1 MPQSFAQ
8 ILDTIRQQATSEQ
21 DKGAKFESLMLR
33 YLQTDRL
40 YANLFKKVWL
50 WADFPAKNDLG
61 GKDTGIDLV
70 ALTQGGDYWAVQC
83 KCYDE
88 ATTIDKPAIDTFLS
102 TSSRQFKNEQ
112 LQTTGFAKRLW
123 ISTTNKWGTNAEEAI
138 KNQNP
143 EVIRISAGQLNQAA
157 VDWEKIAQGLE
168 GKAALL
174 AIKKSPKTH
183 QETAILAANN
193 YFKTQERGKLIMACG
208 TGKTFTSLKIA
219 EKETNHKGLVLFLVP
234 SIALLGQSLR
244 EWIAE
249 AEQPIFPICICS
261 DANVSKKR
269 TKNEDSD
276 GFSII
281 DLALPAS
288 THVPDILRQF
298 ELAAQDNKKGMTVV
312 FSTYQSIEV
321 IAKAIS
327 PLTPEGGI
335 DEITSN
341 VPPSGVRGLTLGAG
355 GLGIFDLIICDE
367 AHRTTGITLAD
378 EDSSAFVKVHDNEL
392 IKAKKRLYMTATPKL
407 YADDAKSK
415 ADRYEAVLCSMDDEK
430 IYGQEIYRI
439 GFGNAVE
446 QGLLSDYKVLILTMS
461 QADIPEAV
469 QNMVADDENEIT
481 TDDASKLIGC
491 INALSK
497 HIIDNE
503 EDHILKTDPN
513 IMRRAVAFCSKIKDS
528 KRVKNI
534 FNNLEKPYYE
544 NLPKGKQESV
554 AKVKADHV
562 DGTMTAPQREDL
574 LNWLKETPTDNQECR
589 ILTNAKCLSEGVDV
603 PSLDAVIFLASRDSQ
618 VDVVQS
624 VGRVMRLAPNKKYGY
639 IIIPVVIP
647 TDVEPDRALDDN
659 NRYQVVWSVLNALR
673 AHDDRFNATINQIEL
688 NRKKPAQIKVV
699 NADTQGNGTPKDNQ
713 PNSTHDQ
720 FKQTVIDY
728 PVIQGIFYAKM
739 VQKVGDRRYW
749 EQWAKDVALIAERHV
764 ERINRLISQEG
775 EHKNTFT
782 EFLTGLQRNINPA
795 ISAGEAVEMLSQ
807 HLITK
812 PVFDALFSDYSFV
825 KNNPVSLAMQTM
837 LEVLENQALEKETEI
852 LEKFYESVKKRAAG
866 LDNAAAK
873 QKIIVELYD
882 KFFKTAFPKMVEKLG
897 IVYTPV
903 EVVDFIVH
911 SVESLLKKEFDRSLT
926 DENVHILDPFTG
938 TGTFMTR
945 LLQNKLIKP
954 EDLHRKYTKELHANE
969 IVLLAYYIAA
979 INIENAYHENQTQS
993 PLTSSPLTPKG
1004 GTDETTSTP
1013 SPLGRVGVGLTLG
1026 VGGLDVGL
1034 VYTPFNGIV
1043 LTDTFQLGETDD
1055 ADKLFSDKLQQNS
1068 ERVIAQK
1075 KAPLRII
1082 MGNPP
1087 YSVGQKSA
1095 NDNAQ
1100 NQEYE
1105 KLNERI
1111 AKTYAVHTEAT
1122 NKNSLYDSYIKAFRW
1137 SADRLDSAGGIIA
1150 FVSNGSWLDG
1160 NATDGFRK
1168 CLEKEFSAIYVFN
1181 LRGNARTNGELR
1193 RKESGNVFGLGSRTP
1208 ITITFLVKSPLT
1220 PEGGTNS
1227 PLTNSPLTPEGG
1239 TNSPLTPEGG
1249 TFDVLSST
1257 PPSGVG
1263 GLTSGAIIYYHDIGD
1278 YLNRE
1283 EKLALLTKFKSIEN
1297 INWQTLQPNEH
1308 ADWISQRTE
1317 GFESFLALGEREDK
1331 NTFFYSEIYCR
1342 GLETSRDVWVYNSNK
1357 ANVENNV
1364 QTTINF
1370 FNEQSSLF
1378 KEKKIVNPSLN
1389 IEDFITYDDKNIS
1402 WSRAF
1407 RTDAATGKTKK
1418 FDVAS
1423 ITKAMY
1429 RPFFKQN
1436 VYFSRELNNTVSR
1449 LDSFFPIGK
1458 ENKLICLPGIGNTK
1472 DFSTLITNVLP
1483 DLGML
1488 SACQCFPLYYY
1499 EEVAIQNANL
1509 FEGGKTHELMRRDGI
1524 SDFILDLAHKAYGSS
1539 VQKEDIF
1546 YYVYGALHSESYR
1559 EKYANDLKKMLPRL
1573 PLVEESKDFWAFSRA
1588 GRQLAALH
1596 LNYETGEFA
1605 KEVITI
1611 FAAGNTV
1618 NYQVEKMR
1626 FGKLKTQ
1633 PSGGSKP
1640 PDGLPSTEE
1649 KAEKYDKTVIHYNS
1663 QISIENIPLQAYDY
1677 VVNGKSAIEWIME
1690 RYQPTVHKESGI
1702 RNNPNDWAAETG
1714 NEKYIYELLLRVI
1727 RLSIETVEIVRSLPM
1742 L

>member
-1 MPQSFAQ
+1 MLFQD
-8 ILDTIRQQATSEQ
+8 ILNNIRQHKTSEH
-21 DKGAKFESLMLR
+21 DKGTKFERLMQG
-33 YLQTDRL
+33 YLQTDGM
-40 YANLFKKVWL
+40 YATLFKNVWL
-50 WADFPAKNDLG
+50 WAEFPAKNDLG

-70 ALTQGGDYWAVQC
+70 ALTHHGEYWAIQC
-83 KCYDE
+83 KFYDE
-88 ATTIDKPAIDTFLS
+88 STTIDKPEVDTFLS

-112 LQTTGFAKRLW
+112 LQTVGFAKRLW
-123 ISTTNKWGTNAEEAI
+123 ISTTNKWGREAENAI
-138 KNQNP
+138 TNQNP
-143 EVIRISAGQLNQAA
+143 EVIRLSTGQLNNST
-157 VDWEKIAQGLE
+157 VDWAKIAQGLYGKDALLE
-168 GKAALL
+168 KKKTPKQHQEIAIKAAN
-174 AIKKSPKTH
+174 
-183 QETAILAANN
+183 E
-193 YFKTQERGKLIMACG
+193 YFKTQDRGKLIMACG

-244 EWIAE
+244 EWTAE
-249 AEQPIFPICICS
+249 SEQAIFPICICS

-269 TKNEDSD
+269 TKNEDTD
-276 GFSII
+276 GFSVI

-288 THVPDILRQF
+288 TDVPNIIKQF
-298 ELAAQDNKKGMTVV
+298 EFAKQNAEKGMTVV

-321 IAKAIS
+321 IAKAQAELLKNS
-327 PLTPEGGI
+327 NFEG
-335 DEITSN
+335 E
-341 VPPSGVRGLTLGAG
+341 RA
-355 GLGIFDLIICDE
+355 IFDLIICDE
-367 AHRTTGITLAD
+367 AHRTTGITLAN
-378 EDSSAFVKVHDNEL
+378 EDSSAFVKVHDNEI
-392 IKAKKRLYMTATPKL
+392 IKAKKRMYMTATPRL

-415 ADRYEAVLCSMDDEK
+415 ADRYEAVLCSMDDDK
-430 IYGQEIYRI
+430 IYGEEIYRI

-469 QNMVADDENEIT
+469 QNMVADTDNEIN

-513 IMRRAVAFCSKIKDS
+513 NMRRAVAFCSKILDS
-528 KRVKNI
+528 KKVTNI
-534 FNNLEKPYYE
+534 FNGLEKPYYE
-544 NLPKGKQESV
+544 KLPKEKQTSI
-554 AKVKADHV
+554 AKVKSKHV
-562 DGTMTAPQREDL
+562 DGTMSAPQREDL
-574 LNWLKETPTDNQECR
+574 LNWLKENSEDNQECR

-603 PSLDAVIFLASRDSQ
+603 PALDAVIFLSSRDSQ

-659 NRYQVVWSVLNALR
+659 DRYKVVWSVLNALR
-673 AHDDRFNATINQIEL
+673 AHDERFDATINQIEL

-699 NADTQGNGTPKDNQ
+699 NADTQGNGTSKDSQ

-720 FKQTVIDY
+720 FKQTAIDY

-739 VQKVGDRRYW
+739 VQKVGDKRYW
-749 EQWAKDVALIAERHV
+749 EQWAKDVAIIAERHV
-764 ERINRLISQEG
+764 ERINRLIAQEG
-775 EHKNTFT
+775 EHKQTFID
-782 EFLTGLQRNINPA
+782 FLTGLQRNINPA
-795 ISAGEAVEMLSQ
+795 ISQSEAVEMLSQ

-837 LEVLENQALEKETEI
+837 LEVLENQALEKETEV

-911 SVESLLKKEFDRSLT
+911 SVDVLLKKEFDRNIS
-926 DENVHILDPFTG
+926 DENIHILDPFTG

-979 INIENAYHENQTQS
+979 INIENAYHEQA
-993 PLTSSPLTPKG
+993 PLPPAGGVKVPNPLHEEILLP
-1004 GTDETTSTP
+1004 P
-1013 SPLGRVGVGLTLG
+1013 
-1026 VGGLDVGL
+1026 VGGGGATPLSIAEEQGL

-1100 NQEYE
+1100 NQEYKE
-1105 KLNERI
+1105 LDKKI
-1111 AKTYAVHTEAT
+1111 AKSYAANTNAT
-1122 NKNSLYDSYIKAFRW
+1122 LKNSLYDSYIKAFRW
-1137 SADRLDSAGGIIA
+1137 SSDRLDKEGGIIA

-1181 LRGNARTNGELR
+1181 LRGNQRTSGELSR
-1193 RKESGNVFGLGSRTP
+1193 REGGKIFGSGSRTP
-1208 ITITFLVKSPLT
+1208 ITITFLVKNPSQNLIQT
-1220 PEGGTNS
+1220 PQ
-1227 PLTNSPLTPEGG
+1227 
-1239 TNSPLTPEGG
+1239 
-1249 TFDVLSST
+1249 
-1257 PPSGVG
+1257 
-1263 GLTSGAIIYYHDIGD
+1263 GLQALAGLPKAVIHYHDIGD

-1283 EKLALLTKFKSIEN
+1283 EKLALIKKFKDIDSIE
-1297 INWQTLQPNEH
+1297 WQILQPNEH
-1308 ADWISQRTE
+1308 ADWISQRNE
-1317 GFESFLALGEREDK
+1317 GFESFVTLGDKDDK
-1331 NTFFYSEIYCR
+1331 NNKATFFVPFYGR
-1342 GLETSRDVWVYNSNK
+1342 GLATSRDAWCYNSNK
-1357 ANVENNV
+1357 NLVV
-1364 QTTINF
+1364 QNINTTINF
-1370 FNEQSSLF
+1370 YNEQVDGYI
-1378 KEKKIVNPSLN
+1378 EKKIISKDLKVD
-1389 IEDFITYDDKNIS
+1389 DFITIDS
-1402 WSRAF
+1402 
-1407 RTDAATGKTKK
+1407 TKITWDRSQK
-1418 FDVAS
+1418 EDLAKYKKYTFDSKS
-1423 ITKAMY
+1423 IYKSLY
-1429 RPFFKQN
+1429 RPFYKQF
-1436 VYFSRELNNTVSR
+1436 VYFNRQLNNCVYKLPS
-1449 LDSFFPIGK
+1449 SFPLS
-1458 ENKLICLPGIGNTK
+1458 NTNNLLICVPGAGDNK
-1472 DFSTLITNVLP
+1472 DFSVLITNLVP
-1483 DLGML
+1483 DLGIMAG
-1488 SACQCFPLYYY
+1488 SQCFPLYYY
-1499 EEVAIQNANL
+1499 EEVAIQNPNL
-1509 FEGGKTHELMRRDGI
+1509 FEGGKTHELVRRDGV
-1524 SDFILDLAHKAYGSS
+1524 SNFILDLAQKVYGNS
-1539 VQKEDIF
+1539 VSKEDIF

-1559 EKYANDLKKMLPRL
+1559 GKYANDLKKMLPRL
-1573 PLVEESKDFWAFSRA
+1573 PLVEESKDFWAFSKA
-1588 GRQLAALH
+1588 GRKLAALH

-1605 KEVITI
+1605 KEVITV
-1611 FAAGNTV
+1611 FSPGNTV

-1626 FGKLKTQ
+1626 FGKKESIT
-1633 PSGGSKP
+1633 
-1640 PDGLPSTEE
+1640 
-1649 KAEKYDKTVIHYNS
+1649 DKSVIHYNS
-1663 QISIENIPLQAYDY
+1663 QITIENIPLSAYNY
-1677 VVNGKSAIEWIME
+1677 VVNGKSAVEWIME
-1690 RYQPTVHKESGI
+1690 RYQITVHKESGI
-1702 RNNPNDWAAETG
+1702 RNNPNDWAVEVG

-1727 RLSIETVEIVRSLPM
+1727 RLSVETVEIVRGLPV